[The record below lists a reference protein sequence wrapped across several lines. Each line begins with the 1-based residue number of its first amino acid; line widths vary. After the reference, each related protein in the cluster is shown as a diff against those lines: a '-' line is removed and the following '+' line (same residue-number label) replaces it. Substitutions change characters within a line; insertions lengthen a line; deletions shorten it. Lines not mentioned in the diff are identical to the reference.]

1 MMNSH
6 HDMFHPVIDTLK
18 STSGFIPL
26 GDHTFFQNAW
36 LTENQSIF
44 LQSLTEANFT
54 IPKTLNKKA
63 ERVLSLVTDAYDMFL
78 KEALNPGWHKKT
90 VEERY
95 VLVESIKRRPQIEQR
110 TEEWYANFS
119 KVLTASEFS
128 NLFSS
133 PKKWSDFVMAKARP
147 SRDERPRRLA
157 QPTDEMTA
165 IAWGIR
171 FEPVVKQ
178 ILEAK
183 DKCRIYESG
192 RLQHPTNPFL
202 AASPDGIIESSAHPR
217 QVGRLVE
224 IKCPYSRA
232 IGGEIPFEYW
242 IQMQIQMEVTDIDEC
257 EYVEVEILS
266 ERPKATVD
274 LSGCSF
280 KGQLYLLKQIVEE
293 DAPFEYKYMYGD
305 IGSTVVPPVPEG
317 YELQETI
324 PWGLKKM
331 HRKIVHRDRAWF
343 ESTKSWQNA
352 FWADVERVKQ
362 GETLSRDP
370 QTPRKQKVCLIQDD

>member
-1 MMNSH
+1 MNTH
-6 HDMFHPVIDTLK
+6 HDMFHPVIDIIK
-18 STSGFIPL
+18 STASFVPL
-26 GDHTFFQNAW
+26 GDHSIVQNAW
-36 LTENQSIF
+36 LSENQLIL
-44 LQSLTEANFT
+44 LQSFDDSDK
-54 IPKTLNKKA
+54 PKLNKKA
-63 ERVLSLVTDAYDMFL
+63 EHVMTLVTDAYDMFL
-78 KEALNPGWHKKT
+78 KEALNPGWQKKT
-90 VEERY
+90 LEERQA
-95 VLVESIKRRPQIEQR
+95 LVEDIKRRPQIEQR

-133 PKKWSDFVMAKARP
+133 AKKWSDFVMAKARP
-147 SRDERPRRLA
+147 SRDERARRLA

-178 ILEAK
+178 IIEAK

-202 AASPDGIIESSAHPR
+202 AASPDGIIESSVHR
-217 QVGRLVE
+217 HQVGRLVE
-224 IKCPYSRA
+224 IKCPYSRI

-257 EYVEVEILS
+257 EYVEVEIIS
-266 ERPKATVD
+266 QKPKAIVD

-280 KGQLYLLKQIVEE
+280 TGQLYLLKQKVEE
-293 DAPFEYKYMYGD
+293 DMPFEYKYMYGAV
-305 IGSTVVPPVPEG
+305 GSTEVPPVPEG

-343 ESTKSWQNA
+343 ESTKAWQNA
-352 FWADVERVKQ
+352 FWADVERVRN
-362 GETLSRDP
+362 GEVSSRDP
-370 QTPRKQKVCLIQDD
+370 QTPKKQKVCLIE

>member
-1 MMNSH
+1 MNLH

-18 STSGFIPL
+18 STASFIPL

-36 LTENQSIF
+36 FAENQSIF
-44 LQSLTEANFT
+44 LQSLGEPE
-54 IPKTLNKKA
+54 PKLNKKA
-63 ERVLSLVTDAYDMFL
+63 ERVMTLVTDAYDMFL
-78 KEALNPGWHKKT
+78 KEALNPGWQKKT
-90 VEERY
+90 LEERQA
-95 VLVESIKRRPQIEQR
+95 LVESIKRRPQIEQR

-128 NLFSS
+128 NLFAT
-133 PKKWSDFVMAKARP
+133 PKKWSDFVMAKAHP
-147 SRDERPRRLA
+147 SRDERARRLA

-202 AASPDGIIESSAHPR
+202 AASPDGIIESSAHR
-217 QVGRLVE
+217 HQVGRLVE
-224 IKCPYSRA
+224 IKCPYSRV

-257 EYVEVEILS
+257 EYVEVEIAS
-266 ERPKATVD
+266 ARPKVVVD

-280 KGQLYLLKQIVEE
+280 TGQLYLLKQKVEE
-293 DAPFEYKYMYGD
+293 DMPFEYKYMYGP
-305 IGSTVVPPVPEG
+305 IGSVECSVPEG

-343 ESTKSWQNA
+343 ESTKVWQDA
-352 FWADVERVKQ
+352 FWADVERVK
-362 GETLSRDP
+362 E
-370 QTPRKQKVCLIQDD
+370 TPRTPKAQKCLIVD

>member
-1 MMNSH
+1 
-6 HDMFHPVIDTLK
+6 MFHPVIDTLK

-44 LQSLTEANFT
+44 LQSLGEVQL
-54 IPKTLNKKA
+54 PKTLNKKA

-78 KEALNPGWHKKT
+78 KEALNPGWQKKT
-90 VEERY
+90 LEERQA
-95 VLVESIKRRPQIEQR
+95 LVEAIKKRPQIEQR

-128 NLFSS
+128 NLFST

-147 SRDERPRRLA
+147 SRDERARRLA
-157 QPTDEMTA
+157 QPTDEMNA
-165 IAWGIR
+165 LAWGIR

-178 ILEAK
+178 ILEVK
-183 DKCRIYESG
+183 DKCCIYESG

-202 AASPDGIIESSAHPR
+202 AASPDGIIESSSHPR

-224 IKCPYSRA
+224 IKCPYSRV

-242 IQMQIQMEVTDIDEC
+242 IQMQIQMEVTDIGEC

-266 ERPKATVD
+266 RRPKATVD

-280 KGQLYLLKQIVEE
+280 TGNVYLIKQIVEE
-293 DAPFEYKYMYGD
+293 DAPFEYKYMYGE
-305 IGSTVVPPVPEG
+305 IGSNVIPPLPEG

-343 ESTKSWQNA
+343 ESTKPWQAA

-370 QTPRKQKVCLIQDD
+370 QTPRKQKACLIQDD